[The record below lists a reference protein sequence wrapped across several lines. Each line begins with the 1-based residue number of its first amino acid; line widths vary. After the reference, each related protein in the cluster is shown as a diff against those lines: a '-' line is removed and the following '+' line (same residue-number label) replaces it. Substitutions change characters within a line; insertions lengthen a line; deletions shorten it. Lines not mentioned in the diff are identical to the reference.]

1 MLLAR
6 PKLLFFKNSA
16 FGILKA
22 LAFVAMLSPGRSS
35 SCSPALSDGPDFL
48 EFAVNH
54 LSVDD
59 ESEFLLPV
67 VEGKFGDGLSNA
79 SDHLEAKEEPGLENG
94 ASQDIPTQLQ
104 QQKED
109 ENGSEEN
116 PSTETKTN
124 SSAGCNERKS
134 SADNKLPSPGAS
146 QETTRQL
153 QQQKEDENG
162 SEENPSTETKTN
174 SSAGCNERKSSVDN
188 KLPSLEQRKTS
199 AEDLNTGKMSGIP
212 GTSDLKINS
221 KRPEAQG
228 SFKELGAVT
237 KSAAIWKGRVLTE
250 SRSHRFEISHSW
262 NKRNSVRKL
271 GDCSFLR
278 NAPPNKDKYPN
289 NQMRL
294 GLYDV
299 ATNLYAKKGEFKRD
313 STLKSTR
320 YLSLA
325 ERSGAKWLQNTVRS
339 KKTELPPI
347 DVVSRKRYSAHW
359 IPQKSIPSYGKV
371 NVLNE
376 YSDVQRGARKQSDPN
391 SIVLKSVLETL
402 EATRLSG
409 QNRVEVLKHSLASL
423 SRNNNQANFKKKA
436 LPLVKSALAFKHHG
450 NKSA

>member
-1 MLLAR
+1 
-6 PKLLFFKNSA
+6 
-16 FGILKA
+16 
-22 LAFVAMLSPGRSS
+22 MLSPDRSS
-35 SCSPALSDGPDFL
+35 SCSPALSEGPDFL

-59 ESEFLLPV
+59 ESEFLFPV
-67 VEGKFGDGLSNA
+67 VERQKFGDGLVDA
-79 SDHLEAKEEPGLENG
+79 SDHHETKGEFQRLENG
-94 ASQDIPTQLQ
+94 ATQDTPTQLQ

-116 PSTETKTN
+116 PSAETKTD

-134 SADNKLPSPGAS
+134 SAENKLPSP
-146 QETTRQL
+146 
-153 QQQKEDENG
+153 
-162 SEENPSTETKTN
+162 
-174 SSAGCNERKSSVDN
+174 
-188 KLPSLEQRKTS
+188 EQGETS
-199 AEDLNTGKMSGIP
+199 AEDSNSRKTS

-228 SFKELGAVT
+228 SLKEVGAVT

-250 SRSHRFEISHSW
+250 SRSHRFEISHNR

-271 GDCSFLR
+271 GDCSLLR
-278 NAPPNKDKYPN
+278 NVPPNKDKYPN
-289 NQMRL
+289 SQKKL

-299 ATNLYAKKGEFKRD
+299 ATNLYTKKREFKRD
-313 STLKSTR
+313 STLKSAR

-325 ERSGAKWLQNTVRS
+325 ERSGAKWLQSTVHS

-347 DVVSRKRYSAHW
+347 DVVSRKHYSTHW
-359 IPQKSIPSYGKV
+359 LPQKSISSHGEV

-376 YSDVQRGARKQSDPN
+376 YSDVQRDARKQSDPN

-402 EATRLSG
+402 EASRLSS

-423 SRNNNQANFKKKA
+423 SRNNNQASFKKKA

-450 NKSA
+450 NNSA

>member
-124 SSAGCNERKS
+124 SSV
-134 SADNKLPSPGAS
+134 
-146 QETTRQL
+146 
-153 QQQKEDENG
+153 
-162 SEENPSTETKTN
+162 
-174 SSAGCNERKSSVDN
+174 GCNERKSSVDN

-289 NQMRL
+289 NQKRL

>member
-1 MLLAR
+1 
-6 PKLLFFKNSA
+6 
-16 FGILKA
+16 
-22 LAFVAMLSPGRSS
+22 MLSPGRSS

-59 ESEFLLPV
+59 ENEFLFPV
-67 VEGKFGDGLSNA
+67 VEGKFGDGLVNA
-79 SDHLEAKEEPGLENG
+79 SDHHGAKDELQGLDNG

-116 PSTETKTN
+116 LSTETETD

-146 QETTRQL
+146 QDTTRQL

-162 SEENPSTETKTN
+162 SEENPSTETKAN
-174 SSAGCNERKSSVDN
+174 SSAGSNERKSSTDN
-188 KLPSLEQRKTS
+188 KLPSSEQGKTS
-199 AEDLNTGKMSGIP
+199 AEDLNTGEMSEMS

-250 SRSHRFEISHSW
+250 SRSHRFEISHHR

-271 GDCSFLR
+271 GDCSLLR

-289 NQMRL
+289 NQKKL

-299 ATNLYAKKGEFKRD
+299 AANLYAKKREFKRD
-313 STLKSTR
+313 STLKSTS

-325 ERSGAKWLQNTVRS
+325 ERSGAKWLQSTVRS

-347 DVVSRKRYSAHW
+347 DVVSRKRYSTHW
-359 IPQKSIPSYGKV
+359 VPQKSIPSHGEV

-376 YSDVQRGARKQSDPN
+376 YSDVQRDARKQSDPN

-402 EATRLSG
+402 EATRLSS

-436 LPLVKSALAFKHHG
+436 LPLVKSALAFKHSG